1 MNKNY
6 KFLTKLILCL
16 SLLLL
21 AVSSSNM
28 PCCNQEESAKATSQ
42 QMPCHSGSEQS
53 SQKSNCNMACSYCS
67 LAVFF
72 SFNQTL
78 IFDFNLEF
86 TSALPNQIISFSPFQ
101 IYHPPKFIV

>member
-1 MNKNY
+1 MNKKS

-21 AVSSSNM
+21 VVSGSNVS
-28 PCCNQEESAKATSQ
+28 CCNQEKSAQITSQ
-42 QMPCHSGSEQS
+42 QMPCHSDSQQS
-53 SQKSNCNMACSYCS
+53 TQKSNCNMACSYCS

-78 IFDFNLEF
+78 IFDTNPEF
-86 TSALPNQIISFSPFQ
+86 ISILPDQIISFSPFQ
-101 IYHPPKFIV
+101 IYHPPKFVV